1 MCDIENCNPQGSDRQ
16 TVSASDG
23 RLFMQGLMALPL
35 ATILAD
41 ADLAHAEASKGMMIT
56 ESTSAGKGVSAYF
69 AKADNAAAPVVILI
83 HEWWGLNDNIK
94 AMAEDIRATG
104 FHALAID
111 LFNGSVATDRDQARA
126 QTRAVKSDEAG
137 ATISHWVRWAK
148 AAGNGKTATLG
159 WCFGGGWSLNAALKN
174 DLNAAVIYYG
184 RVAADTDELAK
195 LQAPLLGHFGTLYKS
210 INPEMVGAFQQRL
223 RAVGKQDLLTTH
235 WYTVGHAL
243 PTQRTGGIIRMMR
256 RWPGPARIHF
266 WRHIYA
272 SPIHLLFDMLGH
284 AGHASEKPGRILQ
297 LLETCL

>member
-1 MCDIENCNPQGSDRQ
+1 MCDIENCNPQGSDRP
-16 TVSASDG
+16 TVSASDR

-41 ADLAHAEASKGMMIT
+41 VDFAHAEASKGMMIT
-56 ESTSAGKGVSAYF
+56 ERTSAGKDVSAYF

-137 ATISHWVRWAK
+137 ATISHWVRWAR

-159 WCFGGGWSLNAALKN
+159 WCFGGGWSLNAALAN
-174 DLNAAVIYYG
+174 DLDAAVIYYG
-184 RVAADTDELAK
+184 RVTAGTDELAK
-195 LQAPLLGHFGTLYKS
+195 LQTPLLGHFGTLDKS

-223 RAVGKQDLLTTH
+223 RAAGKQDLLTTH
-235 WYTVGHAL
+235 WYT
-243 PTQRTGGIIRMMR
+243 
-256 RWPGPARIHF
+256 
-266 WRHIYA
+266 
-272 SPIHLLFDMLGH
+272 
-284 AGHASEKPGRILQ
+284 AGHAFANPTGGRYDQDDAALAWARTHTF
-297 LLETCL
+297 LATYLR

>member
-1 MCDIENCNPQGSDRQ
+1 
-16 TVSASDG
+16 
-23 RLFMQGLMALPL
+23 MQGLMALPL

-41 ADLAHAEASKGMMIT
+41 VDLAHAEASKGMMIT
-56 ESTSAGKGVSAYF
+56 ERTSAGKDVSAYF

-126 QTRAVKSDEAG
+126 QTRAVKNDEAG

-159 WCFGGGWSLNAALKN
+159 WCFGGGWSLNAALAN
-174 DLNAAVIYYG
+174 DLDAAVIYYG
-184 RVAADTDELAK
+184 RVTAGTDELAK
-195 LQAPLLGHFGTLYKS
+195 LQTPLLGHFGTLDKS

-223 RAVGKQDLLTTH
+223 RAAGKQDLLTTH
-235 WYTVGHAL
+235 WYT
-243 PTQRTGGIIRMMR
+243 
-256 RWPGPARIHF
+256 
-266 WRHIYA
+266 
-272 SPIHLLFDMLGH
+272 
-284 AGHASEKPGRILQ
+284 AGHAFANPTGGRYDQDDAALAWARTHTF
-297 LLETCL
+297 LATYLR